1 MQAGWLTGLL
11 SRALP
16 LVRDRLL
23 ADPRF
28 LFLVIAE
35 MAIDSGTAPTLAAL
49 GLRCPVV
56 PADHLSSNTAPAE
69 LGVLASPTALL
80 A

>member
-11 SRALP
+11 SRTLP

-35 MAIDSGTAPTLAAL
+35 MLIDSGQL
-49 GLRCPVV
+49 
-56 PADHLSSNTAPAE
+56 LSC
-69 LGVLASPTALL
+69 LQLL
-80 A
+80 VSA